1 MAELI
6 SMAWKLH
13 HSSWPTLMIA
23 HSGMRLT
30 IHIELKEKKIMK
42 KVAKLLLL
50 MTLFTPAAF
59 AGNHGHADKVGVA
72 APKAQSYKAQSPKID
87 RAKLDALLAKPDQLL
102 IIDLRRPDEISK
114 IGGFPVYLNVQFA
127 DLENSLASIPKDRT
141 IVTVSNHAGRSGRAA
156 DLLAGKGFHVAG
168 WAGAQYYEEEGG
180 KLTKIA
186 PPAPK
191 K

>member
-1 MAELI
+1 
-6 SMAWKLH
+6 
-13 HSSWPTLMIA
+13 MIT
-23 HSGMRLT
+23 HSGVRLT
-30 IHIELKEKKIMK
+30 IYLKLREVIMK
-42 KVAKLLLL
+42 KVTKLLLL
-50 MTLFTPAAF
+50 MILTTPTAF
-59 AGNHGHADKVGVA
+59 AASHDHAEKAGEA
-72 APKAQSYKAQSPKID
+72 APKAQPYQAKSPKID

-127 DLENSLASIPKDRT
+127 ELENSLASIPRDRA

-156 DLLAGKGFHVAG
+156 DLLSGKGFQVAG

-180 KLTKIA
+180 KLTKIV